1 MAPQSGPGNL
11 RALSKVSE
19 EASSLEK
26 QSSGDTSSGTAAK
39 GPGLVTDRDGR
50 QSTSMVLGNIHEQV
64 GECSHCFTLSTA
76 IIDLHTSDA
85 PTQPHASRPQIPGS
99 SLMGPLEKQH
109 SPAAGRVWAILSEG
123 RVSASP
129 ACPVHI

>member
-1 MAPQSGPGNL
+1 MICRQPPADQEQQPLVEPGLRVAPQSGPGNL

-26 QSSGDTSSGTAAK
+26 QSSGDISSGTTVK

-64 GECSHCFTLSTA
+64 CGSNQCCTLSSAIQNLPAHVWCSCTA
-76 IIDLHTSDA
+76 SCIT
-85 PTQPHASRPQIPGS
+85 
-99 SLMGPLEKQH
+99 
-109 SPAAGRVWAILSEG
+109 
-123 RVSASP
+123 
-129 ACPVHI
+129 